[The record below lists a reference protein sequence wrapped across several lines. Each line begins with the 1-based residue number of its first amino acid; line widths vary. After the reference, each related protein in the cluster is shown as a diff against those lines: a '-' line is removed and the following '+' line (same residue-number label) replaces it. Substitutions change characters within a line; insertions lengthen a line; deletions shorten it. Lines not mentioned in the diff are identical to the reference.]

1 MAGEVDLENPTLK
14 EESGTAFTL
23 RQHLQL
29 ASKAAFAAALICAI
43 GLNVVDALF
52 DCGLNADC
60 FYFRTHAYSILRIAI
75 SVLLPASVM
84 FGAGLCVYALY
95 HLVVFRWRNDKDPDV
110 WRFVGAGIIF
120 GAICASIV
128 LLLGLNNTFA
138 VAWKARIF
146 AHNLFPFLCVFFIY
160 GGLFG
165 LLHFYFFNK
174 PIKEVSQNVEISR
187 RDSEGEAIP
196 LITHIGMTL
205 SASMLAVFFTVFLGS
220 ILYMIEGCFS
230 KDAFFSCIWRSVPPA
245 VTTLVMLGVLAV
257 IIGHVISP
265 LLYILY
271 CPLTR
276 IFWTGGYRYFL
287 LFVLL
292 GGGISYM
299 NSLLFVLVQH
309 GSTSRASPFDAFFMI
324 YIVCGVFTGALHWL
338 FLRRSQKNIG
348 QGQASDVDWI

>member
-1 MAGEVDLENPTLK
+1 MAGEVDHGTPTLK
-14 EESGTAFTL
+14 EEPDTAFTL
-23 RQHLQL
+23 RRHLRL

-43 GLNVVDALF
+43 GVNVVDALF
-52 DCGLNADC
+52 DCGLNVDC
-60 FYFRTHAYSILRIAI
+60 FYFRTHAYSILHIAL

-84 FGAGLCVYALY
+84 CGAGLCVYALY

-120 GAICASIV
+120 GAVCASIV

-146 AHNLFPFLCVFFIY
+146 AHNLLPFLCVFFIY

-165 LLHFYFFNK
+165 LLHFYFFKK
-174 PIKEVSQNVEISR
+174 PVKEASQATELYSRKDEEESISLVLHT
-187 RDSEGEAIP
+187 S
-196 LITHIGMTL
+196 MTL
-205 SASMLAVFFTVFLGS
+205 SASVLAVFLTVFLGS
-220 ILYMIEGCFS
+220 ILYMVESCLS
-230 KDAFFSCIWRSVPPA
+230 KEAFFSCVLRSVSSA
-245 VTTLVMLGVLAV
+245 VTTLIMVGVLAV

-276 IFWTGGYRYFL
+276 IFWTGGYRHFL
-287 LFVLL
+287 LFVFL
-292 GGGISYM
+292 GGSISYM

-324 YIVCGVFTGALHWL
+324 YIICGLLTSALHWL
-338 FLRRSQKNIG
+338 FLTRAQRKLEKKKTH
-348 QGQASDVDWI
+348 DTP